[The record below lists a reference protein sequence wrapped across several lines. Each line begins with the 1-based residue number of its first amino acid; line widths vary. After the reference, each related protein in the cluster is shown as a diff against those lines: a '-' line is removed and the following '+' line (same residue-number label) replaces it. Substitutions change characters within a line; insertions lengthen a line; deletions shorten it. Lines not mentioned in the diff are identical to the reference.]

1 MTPNFNHLTFRPTE
15 FILYRSGAACRGDI
29 MFSKVAVVRVGAACR
44 ESYTFSEVAVVKVG
58 AACRESYT
66 FSEVAVDGLFLR
78 TAHIFWR
85 I

>member
-1 MTPNFNHLTFRPTE
+1 
-15 FILYRSGAACRGDI
+15 